1 MRPLI
6 ILFSILLSV
15 LVIGIIGLGLYIE
28 RYGLESKVTYL
39 KEMKPAHIKVV
50 REMCTLDADEEII
63 FFYSA
68 DVITPDSNGVVFTNK
83 AIYTYATY
91 EMLDLPSPIV
101 NSAPLSDI
109 TEVESVMGTSIWE
122 DTEVTVT
129 YGEDDDYLSFYL
141 PVEDKR
147 DAEFISRLKK
157 MIKTKDP

>member
-1 MRPLI
+1 
-6 ILFSILLSV
+6 
-15 LVIGIIGLGLYIE
+15 
-28 RYGLESKVTYL
+28 
-39 KEMKPAHIKVV
+39 
-50 REMCTLDADEEII
+50 MCTLDADEEII

-83 AIYTYATY
+83 ALYTYATY
-91 EMLDLPSPIV
+91 EMLELPSPIV
-101 NSAPLSDI
+101 TSTPLSEI